1 MESYSIVMSTTVHV
15 PPDLLASVDRRAR
28 ELDMSR
34 NRYVVRALERALA
47 TETEW
52 RAAFVAKL
60 ATAGDDGE
68 GRREPEGL
76 RAAVAAARTRKGP
89 PAS

>member
-1 MESYSIVMSTTVHV
+1 MSTTVHL
-15 PPDLLASVDRRAR
+15 PADLLASVDRRAR

-52 RAAFVAKL
+52 SAAFVAEL
-60 ATAGDDGE
+60 AAARDDLE
-68 GRREPEGL
+68 GRRELEGL

-89 PAS
+89 PAL